1 MTSISGKVDPVVRR
15 ITAADIAEALGQ
27 GLRDFQ
33 AVPLYGLAFGA
44 LYAGGGIVIL
54 LCLTAFGM
62 VYLAY
67 PLAAGFA
74 LIGPF
79 VAIGLYEV
87 SRRREAGQPISIAG
101 IWSTVTSRSEIGWMA
116 FVTLFIFVI
125 WMYQVRLLIALL
137 IGLNASFSSLH
148 EFITVVLTTNEGLV
162 FLAIGNIVGAA
173 LSLILFSLTVVS
185 FPLLLDRDVDFVTA
199 MVTSV
204 RAVVTSPLPMIGW
217 AAIIVVLLIVSAL
230 PYFLGL
236 AGDAAGARPRDLASL
251 SPHRGAGGGVSV
263 IPGRCE
269 ASNPESRA
277 GNTDASQFRDSGF
290 AAHARPGMTPVAEP
304 TASRSPSSSTPPAS
318 AAAVPS

>member
-1 MTSISGKVDPVVRR
+1 MSISGKVDPVVRP
-15 ITAADIAEALGQ
+15 IAAADIAEALAL

-33 AVPLYGLAFGA
+33 AKPLYGLAFGV
-44 LYAGGGIVIL
+44 LYAAGGIVIL

-87 SRRREAGQPISIAG
+87 SRRRESGLPVSVLE

-148 EFITVVLTTNEGLV
+148 EFVAVVLTTNEGLI
-162 FLAIGNIVGAA
+162 FLAVGNMVGAA

-185 FPLLLDRDVDFVTA
+185 FPLLLDRDADFITA
-199 MVTSV
+199 MITSV
-204 RAVVTSPLPMIGW
+204 RSVVTSPLPMIGW
-217 AAIIVVLLIVSAL
+217 AAVIVVLLIVSAL

-236 AGDAAGARPRDLASL
+236 IITLPILG
-251 SPHRGAGGGVSV
+251 
-263 IPGRCE
+263 
-269 ASNPESRA
+269 
-277 GNTDASQFRDSGF
+277 
-290 AAHARPGMTPVAEP
+290 HATWHLYRRIVAPVGLEKAEQMT
-304 TASRSPSSSTPPAS
+304 SSSR
-318 AAAVPS
+318 

>member
-1 MTSISGKVDPVVRR
+1 MTSFSGKVDPVVRR
-15 ITAADIAEALGQ
+15 ISIGDIAEALVQ

-33 AVPLYGLAFGA
+33 AAPLYGLAFGG
-44 LYAGGGIVIL
+44 LYAAGGIVIL

-62 VYLAY
+62 IYLAY

-87 SRRREAGQPISIAG
+87 SRRLEARQPLSIRD

-137 IGLNASFSSLH
+137 IGLNASFSSLR
-148 EFITVVLTTNEGLV
+148 EFLTVVLTTNEGLV
-162 FLAIGNIVGAA
+162 FLVAGNLVGAA

-199 MVTSV
+199 MITSV
-204 RAVVTSPLPMIGW
+204 RSVVTSPLPMIGW
-217 AAIIVVLLIVSAL
+217 AAVIVMLLIVSSL

-236 AGDAAGARPRDLASL
+236 VVTLPVLGHATWHLYRRIVAPVVGA
-251 SPHRGAGGGVSV
+251 SP
-263 IPGRCE
+263 
-269 ASNPESRA
+269 
-277 GNTDASQFRDSGF
+277 
-290 AAHARPGMTPVAEP
+290 
-304 TASRSPSSSTPPAS
+304 
-318 AAAVPS
+318 

>member
-1 MTSISGKVDPVVRR
+1 MASVSGKVDPVVRR
-15 ITAADIAEALGQ
+15 ITATDIAEALGR

-33 AVPLYGLAFGA
+33 AMPLYGLAFGA
-44 LYAGGGIVIL
+44 IYVAGGIVIL
-54 LCLTAFGM
+54 LSLTAFGM

-87 SRRREAGQPISIAG
+87 SRRREAGEPVSFAG
-101 IWSTVTSRSEIGWMA
+101 IWAKVRSRSELGWMA
-116 FVTLFIFVI
+116 FVTLFIFLI

-137 IGLNASFSSLH
+137 LGLNASFATLPQ
-148 EFITVVLTTNEGLV
+148 FITVVLTTNEGLL
-162 FLAIGNIVGAA
+162 FLAIGNAVGAA

-204 RAVVTSPLPMIGW
+204 RAVVMSPLPMIGW
-217 AAIIVVLLIVSAL
+217 AAVIVVLLIVSAL

-236 AGDAAGARPRDLASL
+236 LVTLPVLG
-251 SPHRGAGGGVSV
+251 
-263 IPGRCE
+263 
-269 ASNPESRA
+269 
-277 GNTDASQFRDSGF
+277 
-290 AAHARPGMTPVAEP
+290 HATWHLYRRIVEP
-304 TASRSPSSSTPPAS
+304 LPD
-318 AAAVPS
+318 